1 MKSIAALR
9 EERPSLR
16 RPVSMERRLDRS
28 KELRNRRHRWI
39 RRLALS
45 FAFAAIA
52 APTAQARIAEDSGVG
67 QGNQVTSV
75 RPDDRAVRGVP
86 QSTDVN
92 AVGWPDGRATRDVP
106 QSTDVTVVVRPDDRA
121 ARFSPNVGSEN
132 LNLWRDPAA
141 VTGNELVLRR
151 DPGAAVESPVVAV
164 PATDGQAFDWGDAG
178 IGAAIMLGFLLLAT
192 GVAAAGRQS
201 RKSLAGA

>member
-1 MKSIAALR
+1 MTAIPGLR
-9 EERPSLR
+9 EERPSLL
-16 RPVSMERRLDRS
+16 RPVGMERRLERS
-28 KELRNRRHRWI
+28 KEMRNRRNRWI
-39 RRLALS
+39 RRIALS

-52 APTAQARIAEDSGVG
+52 APTAQARIAEDSGMG

-86 QSTDVN
+86 QSTDVT
-92 AVGWPDGRATRDVP
+92 A
-106 QSTDVTVVVRPDDRA
+106 VVRPDDRA

-141 VTGNELVLRR
+141 VTGDEGLVLRR

-178 IGAAIMLGFLLLAT
+178 IGAAIMLGFLLLAA
-192 GVAAAGRQS
+192 GAAAAGRQS

>member
-1 MKSIAALR
+1 MQPDH
-9 EERPSLR
+9 ERSTE
-16 RPVSMERRLDRS
+16 M
-28 KELRNRRHRWI
+28 RNRRHRWI

-52 APTAQARIAEDSGVG
+52 APTAQARIADDSGIG

-75 RPDDRAVRGVP
+75 RPDDRAVRG
-86 QSTDVN
+86 
-92 AVGWPDGRATRDVP
+92 VP

-151 DPGAAVESPVVAV
+151 DPGAVVENPVVAV
-164 PATDGQAFDWGDAG
+164 PATDGQAFNWGDAG
-178 IGAAIMLGFLLLAT
+178 IGAAIMLGFLLLAL
-192 GVAAAGRQS
+192 GAAAASRQS
-201 RKSLAGA
+201 KKSLAEA

>member
-1 MKSIAALR
+1 M
-9 EERPSLR
+9 
-16 RPVSMERRLDRS
+16 
-28 KELRNRRHRWI
+28 RNRRHRWI
-39 RRLALS
+39 RRIALS

-86 QSTDVN
+86 QSTDVTVVARPDDR
-92 AVGWPDGRATRDVP
+92 AVRGVP
-106 QSTDVTVVVRPDDRA
+106 QSTDVTVVARPDDRA

-141 VTGNELVLRR
+141 FVTGDEGLVLRR

-192 GVAAAGRQS
+192 GAAVAGRQS

>member
-1 MKSIAALR
+1 
-9 EERPSLR
+9 
-16 RPVSMERRLDRS
+16 MERGHERS
-28 KELRNRRHRWI
+28 KEMRNRRNRWI
-39 RRLALS
+39 RRIALS

-52 APTAQARIAEDSGVG
+52 APTAQARIADDSGVG
-67 QGNQVTSV
+67 QGSQVTSV

-86 QSTDVN
+86 QSTDVT
-92 AVGWPDGRATRDVP
+92 A
-106 QSTDVTVVVRPDDRA
+106 VVRPDDQA
-121 ARFSPNVGSEN
+121 ARFSPNIGSEN

-141 VTGNELVLRR
+141 VTGNDGLVLRR
-151 DPGAAVESPVVAV
+151 DPGAVVENPVVAV

-192 GVAAAGRQS
+192 GAAAAGRQS

>member
-1 MKSIAALR
+1 M
-9 EERPSLR
+9 
-16 RPVSMERRLDRS
+16 
-28 KELRNRRHRWI
+28 RNRRHRWI
-39 RRLALS
+39 RRIALS

-75 RPDDRAVRGVP
+75 RPDDRAVRHGV
-86 QSTDVN
+86 S
-92 AVGWPDGRATRDVP
+92 
-106 QSTDVTVVVRPDDRA
+106 QSTDVTAVVRPDDRA

-141 VTGNELVLRR
+141 VTGNEGLVLRR
-151 DPGAAVESPVVAV
+151 DPGAAVENPVVAV
-164 PATDGQAFDWGDAG
+164 PVTDGQAFNWGDAG
-178 IGAAIMLGFLLLAT
+178 IGAAIMFGFLLLAM
-192 GVAAAGRQS
+192 GAVAAGRQS

>member
-1 MKSIAALR
+1 
-9 EERPSLR
+9 
-16 RPVSMERRLDRS
+16 MERGHERS
-28 KELRNRRHRWI
+28 KEMRNRRHRWI

-67 QGNQVTSV
+67 QGSQVTSV

-86 QSTDVN
+86 QSTDVT
-92 AVGWPDGRATRDVP
+92 A
-106 QSTDVTVVVRPDDRA
+106 VVRPDDRA
-121 ARFSPNVGSEN
+121 TRFTPNIGSES

-141 VTGNELVLRR
+141 VTGNEGLVLRR
-151 DPGAAVESPVVAV
+151 DPGAVVENPVVAV

-178 IGAAIMLGFLLLAT
+178 IGAAIMLGFLLVAV
-192 GVAAAGRQS
+192 GAAAAGRQS

>member
-1 MKSIAALR
+1 M
-9 EERPSLR
+9 
-16 RPVSMERRLDRS
+16 
-28 KELRNRRHRWI
+28 RNRRHRWI
-39 RRLALS
+39 RRIALS

-75 RPDDRAVRGVP
+75 RPDDWAVRHGV
-86 QSTDVN
+86 S
-92 AVGWPDGRATRDVP
+92 
-106 QSTDVTVVVRPDDRA
+106 QSTDVTAVVRPDDRA

-141 VTGNELVLRR
+141 VTGNEGLVLRR
-151 DPGAAVESPVVAV
+151 DPGAAVENPVVAV
-164 PATDGQAFDWGDAG
+164 PVTDGQAFNWGDAG
-178 IGAAIMLGFLLLAT
+178 IGAAIMLGFLLLAM
-192 GVAAAGRQS
+192 GAVAAGRQS

>member
-1 MKSIAALR
+1 MKPIPGLR
-9 EERPSLR
+9 EERPLLL
-16 RPVSMERRLDRS
+16 RPVSMERRLERS
-28 KELRNRRHRWI
+28 KEMRNRRHRWI
-39 RRLALS
+39 RRIALS

-75 RPDDRAVRGVP
+75 RPDDRAVRGV
-86 QSTDVN
+86 Q
-92 AVGWPDGRATRDVP
+92 G
-106 QSTDVTVVVRPDDRA
+106 STDVTAVVRPDDRA

-141 VTGNELVLRR
+141 VGTGDEGLVLRR

-164 PATDGQAFDWGDAG
+164 PATDGQAFNWGDAG
-178 IGAAIMLGFLLLAT
+178 IGAAIMLGFLLLAM
-192 GVAAAGRQS
+192 GAAAAGRQS